1 VSAPNAP
8 NAPNG
13 SPVTGVRRGRHR
25 ARFIA
30 AGIVVVLVVVSIV
43 LATRPSFEASRANS
57 PLDGKRAPAF
67 SATSFEG
74 RRVSLAQYRGRYVF
88 VNFFASWC
96 GPCQQEAPD
105 LVKFEFD
112 QSRLRGGAAV
122 VSIDFTDTN
131 SGARRFIAT
140 YGTTWPSLQDP
151 GGTIAFD
158 YGVESPPTTF
168 LVTPNG
174 TVFGDLVGPV
184 SAANLTSM
192 LAEARASAASGRG
205 A

>member
-1 VSAPNAP
+1 MSTANAGG
-8 NAPNG
+8 AVGG
-13 SPVTGVRRGRHR
+13 SPGAGARPGRHR
-25 ARFIA
+25 ARWIA
-30 AGIVVVLVVVSIV
+30 TGSLVVLVVVSIV
-43 LATRPSFEASRANS
+43 LATRPSYQATLANS
-57 PLDGKRAPAF
+57 PLNGKPAPAF

-74 RRVSLAQYRGRYVF
+74 RRVTLAQYRGRYVF

-105 LVKFEFD
+105 LVKFEFA
-112 QSRLRGGAAV
+112 QSRLPDGAAV
-122 VSIDFTDTN
+122 VSIDYSDTN

-151 GGTIAFD
+151 GGTIALD

-168 LVTPNG
+168 LITPDG

-184 SAANLTSM
+184 SSANLTNM
-192 LAEARASAASGRG
+192 LAQARAAAGR